1 MFCFS
6 SIMHLDTTEYQ
17 TNSRG
22 VYKRII
28 TVTPTPHPNHPLTQ
42 YTQRFHTT
50 RLSTFNDNQQ
60 TQCLTALISQ
70 VEHNKLM
77 TEDETPELIIL
88 LTELGLQIDT
98 SITQML
104 NTNTRLAPRNRG
116 QQDQRKIICFAKDV

>member
-6 SIMHLDTTEYQ
+6 TIMHLDTTEYQ

-22 VYKRII
+22 VYKRIVS
-28 TVTPTPHPNHPLTQ
+28 VTPPPPTNHPLSQ
-42 YTQRFHTT
+42 YTKQIHTT
-50 RLSTFNDNQQ
+50 KLSTFNENQQ
-60 TQCLTALISQ
+60 TQCLTALKSQ

-88 LTELGLQIDT
+88 LSQLGLQVDT

-104 NTNTRLAPRNRG
+104 NQNTRLSTRNRG
-116 QQDQRKIICFAKDV
+116 QYDQRKIICFAK

>member
-6 SIMHLDTTEYQ
+6 TIMHLDTTEYQ

-22 VYKRII
+22 VYKRIVS
-28 TVTPTPHPNHPLTQ
+28 VTPPPPPNHPLSQHTQ
-42 YTQRFHTT
+42 QIHTT
-50 RLSTFNDNQQ
+50 KLSTFNENQQ
-60 TQCLTALISQ
+60 TQCLIALKSQ

-88 LTELGLQIDT
+88 LTQLGLQVDT

-104 NTNTRLAPRNRG
+104 NQNTRLSTRNRG
-116 QQDQRKIICFAKDV
+116 QYDQRKIICFAK